1 MTTLKITT
9 LKITCN
15 KRKRDCVIYAELP
28 EKAQRDFDY
37 AKDDDWTL
45 RFVKYKGQW
54 IDVQDVQAI
63 RIEDGGP
70 RTFDWAMYVSPDSP
84 FAPWHA
90 ITSDSAFSGL
100 LIRYCDDNQV
110 QIGRFSA

>member
-1 MTTLKITT
+1 MTT

-15 KRKRDCVIYAELP
+15 KRKRDLFALQDLP
-28 EKAQRDFDY
+28 EKARKDFDY
-37 AKDDDWTL
+37 VDDVFTS
-45 RFVKYKGQW
+45 RFVKYQGQW

-63 RIEDGGP
+63 RIEDGSP

-90 ITSDSAFSGL
+90 IISDSFFSGL
-100 LIRYCDDNQV
+100 LIRYCDDGRV
-110 QIGRFSA
+110 QIGRYTS